1 MSIYQ
6 NQFFHYFHLSESSF
20 TFSGLR
26 ASRLAWRLVDGKLN
40 IAFTMEYSL
49 TSYKLL
55 GYIHFKYLQTQSSI
69 FSSTD
74 QVRFYHCLVS
84 VVRSSI
90 CPAFGVI
97 STTCIN
103 RDHSRQAK
111 LNLGH
116 VRFQTL
122 LLFTFNR
129 YSLWF
134 VEKCFVA
141 FRSIN

>member
-6 NQFFHYFHLSESSF
+6 NQFFHYFHLSESSL

-26 ASRLAWRLVDGKLN
+26 ASRLVWRLVDGKLN

-74 QVRFYHCLVS
+74 QVNFCHCLVS
-84 VVRSSI
+84 VVCSSI
-90 CPAFGVI
+90 CSALGFI

-103 RDHSRQAK
+103 GDHSRQTK

-122 LLFTFNR
+122 LLFKFNS
-129 YSLWF
+129 YSPWF
-134 VEKCFVA
+134 AEKCFVT